1 MKVSSDSTE
10 RFEVPS
16 GWSQVFLIRNWIPIL
31 GASIALTRLVA
42 QVLSE
47 SKQRG
52 RLTSA
57 DWTGIL
63 SRIDYEL
70 REVLRRTGHDLPAVR
85 LVSFKDAV
93 KPPRRKRKP
102 KPKAVPAE

>member
-1 MKVSSDSTE
+1 MKVSSDSTG

-16 GWSQVFLIRNWIPIL
+16 GWSQFFLVRNWLPIL

-42 QVLSE
+42 QVLAE
-47 SKQRG
+47 SQQR

-57 DWTGIL
+57 DWTGVL

-70 REVLRRTGHDLPAVR
+70 RAVLRRTGHDLPTVR
-85 LVSFKDAV
+85 LVTFQDVPK
-93 KPPRRKRKP
+93 PRRKRKP
-102 KPKAVPAE
+102 KALPVE

>member
-31 GASIALTRLVA
+31 
-42 QVLSE
+42 
-47 SKQRG
+47 
-52 RLTSA
+52 
-57 DWTGIL
+57 
-63 SRIDYEL
+63 
-70 REVLRRTGHDLPAVR
+70 AVR
-85 LVSFKDAV
+85 LVTFKDAV

>member
-1 MKVSSDSTE
+1 M
-10 RFEVPS
+10 EVAR
-16 GWSQVFLIRNWIPIL
+16 GWPQFFLIRNWIPIL

-42 QVLSE
+42 QVLAE
-47 SKQRG
+47 SQQR

-57 DWTGIL
+57 DWTGVL

-85 LVSFKDAV
+85 LVTFQDVPK
-93 KPPRRKRKP
+93 PRRKRKALP
-102 KPKAVPAE
+102 VE

>member
-1 MKVSSDSTE
+1 M
-10 RFEVPS
+10 EVAR
-16 GWSQVFLIRNWIPIL
+16 GWPQFFLVRNWIPIL

-42 QVLSE
+42 QVLAE
-47 SKQRG
+47 SQQR

-57 DWTGIL
+57 DWTGVL

-85 LVSFKDAV
+85 LVTFQDVTK
-93 KPPRRKRKP
+93 PRRKRKALP
-102 KPKAVPAE
+102 VE

>member
-10 RFEVPS
+10 RFEAPS
-16 GWSQVFLIRNWIPIL
+16 GWPQVFLVRNWIPIL

-47 SKQRG
+47 SKRG
-52 RLTSA
+52 RLTAA
-57 DWTGIL
+57 DWTGSL

-85 LVSFKDAV
+85 LVTFKDAV

-102 KPKAVPAE
+102 KAKAVPAE

>member
-10 RFEVPS
+10 RFEAPS
-16 GWSQVFLIRNWIPIL
+16 GWSQVFLVRNWIPIL

-47 SKQRG
+47 SKRG
-52 RLTSA
+52 RLTAA

-63 SRIDYEL
+63 SRMDHEL

-85 LVSFKDAV
+85 LVTFQDVPK
-93 KPPRRKRKP
+93 PRRKRKP
-102 KPKAVPAE
+102 KVAPVE

>member
-16 GWSQVFLIRNWIPIL
+16 GWSQVFLVRNWIPIL

-42 QVLSE
+42 QVLAE
-47 SKQRG
+47 SKRG
-52 RLTSA
+52 RLTSS

-85 LVSFKDAV
+85 LVTFKDV
-93 KPPRRKRKP
+93 PKPRRKRKP
-102 KPKAVPAE
+102 KVAPVE